1 MIFHV
6 LTIFPEFFRGPFE
19 YGVVAKARESGVLEI
34 RVHNL
39 RDWTQD
45 RHKTVDDRPF
55 GGGEGML
62 LKPEPIFQAVETVWP
77 RREPGQKVI
86 LLSAQGRLFDQ
97 DVARRLSAERELFLI
112 CGRYEGVDERVA
124 THLADEELS
133 IGNYVLSGGELAAA
147 VIIDT
152 VARLLPGVLGN
163 EASSLWES
171 FSSEGHGARLLD
183 CPQWTRPAVFRGISV
198 PEVLLSG
205 HHEEIRKWRRKAA
218 EEKTARM
225 RPDLLAGNE
234 NQSAEP
240 EKPADE

>member
-6 LTIFPEFFRGPFE
+6 LTIFPDFFEGPFAH
-19 YGVVAKARESGVLEI
+19 GVVAKAREAGVVEI

-39 RDWTQD
+39 RNWTSD

-62 LKPEPIFQAVETVWP
+62 LKPEPIFQAVETIWP
-77 RREPGQKVI
+77 ERKPEQKVV

-97 DVARRLSAERELFLI
+97 SVARQLSQSQELLLI

-124 THLADEELS
+124 TQLADEELS
-133 IGNYVLSGGELAAA
+133 IGNFVLSGGELAAA
-147 VIIDT
+147 VVIDS

-163 EASSLWES
+163 EASTVWES
-171 FSSEGHGARLLD
+171 FSEGRGPELLD
-183 CPQWTRPAVFRGISV
+183 SPQWTRPAVFRGVPV

-205 HHEEIRKWRRKAA
+205 HHEEIRRWRTKAA

-225 RPDLLAGNE
+225 RPDLLQRTNPPKE
-234 NQSAEP
+234 
-240 EKPADE
+240 